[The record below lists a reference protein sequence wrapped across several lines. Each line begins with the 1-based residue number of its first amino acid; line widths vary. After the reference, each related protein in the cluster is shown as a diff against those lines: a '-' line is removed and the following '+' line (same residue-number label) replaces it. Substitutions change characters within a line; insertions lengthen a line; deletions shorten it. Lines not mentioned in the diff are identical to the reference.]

1 MSLCRSTGQQAV
13 LERVSQNYYVVIVS
27 VNRSTGCFRMCMPKL
42 VICHGVGQQ
51 GNRHLLNVYAKI
63 TKNLSRHRVGQQVN
77 RLFSN
82 VYAKIGNLSGC
93 RSTGQQAVFEWVSQS
108 FKSGIWCWV
117 NWLQAFW
124 DLLTLD
130 NFVHICCWI
139 LPRFQSLREIKS
151 SFHHSKDCVYSLENY
166 IPLHSNDSR
175 FGTAYIKNTP
185 PMVVFAS
192 LLTKRY
198 HE

>member
-1 MSLCRSTGQQAV
+1 MS
-13 LERVSQNYYVVIVS
+13 
-27 VNRSTGCFRMCMPKL
+27 
-42 VICHGVGQQ
+42 
-51 GNRHLLNVYAKI
+51 
-63 TKNLSRHRVGQQVN
+63 VN

-175 FGTAYIKNTP
+175 FGTAYIKNNTSVTQLL
-185 PMVVFAS
+185 VVTHVFPLGQLS
-192 LLTKRY
+192 FILGFNL
-198 HE
+198 

>member
-1 MSLCRSTGQQAV
+1 MVSVNRATGSF
-13 LERVSQNYYVVIVS
+13 LTCMPKKQNFEVVIVS
-27 VNRSTGCFRMCMPKL
+27 VNGSTGCSRKGIPE
-42 VICHGVGQQ
+42 
-51 GNRHLLNVYAKI
+51 LLC
-63 TKNLSRHRVGQQVN
+63 RHRVGQQVN

-139 LPRFQSLREIKS
+139 LPRFQSLSEIKS

-175 FGTAYIKNTP
+175 FGTAYIQNIEFGVP
-185 PMVVFAS
+185 VWNSS
-192 LLTKRY
+192 LTQEQVRDIERVKKKILHVLLGEEY
-198 HE
+198 ED